1 MKKLSILLKYHFK
14 KQMHAGIREA
24 TIPVQIYKSDS
35 KQNSDS
41 EGCDRRH
48 NKLSI
53 CFENVP
59 RFCYM

>member
-1 MKKLSILLKYHFK
+1 
-14 KQMHAGIREA
+14 MHAGIEEA

-41 EGCDRRH
+41 ECCDRRR